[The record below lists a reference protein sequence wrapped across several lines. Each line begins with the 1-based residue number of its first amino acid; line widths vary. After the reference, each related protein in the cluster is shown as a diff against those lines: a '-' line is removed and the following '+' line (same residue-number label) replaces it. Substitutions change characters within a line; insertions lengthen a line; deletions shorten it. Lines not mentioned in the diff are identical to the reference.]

1 MEELSSLYN
10 SMLGLSDTSL
20 GIVASVALHL
30 GVAAALLG
38 PPGSGRGAKP
48 TVITVSLDGEEYVQ
62 EIGDTTR
69 QGDLSFSPLATADGE
84 IPIQA
89 VRKKTRP
96 LSAKTVIR
104 SVKSLSESAPKAQPP
119 LAEGGGGLLTSL
131 YSKPLI
137 LTMPKPEYPAA
148 ARQRGLEGSVE
159 LRLAINS
166 DGLIDSVEI
175 VRSSGS
181 EILDVAARGSAARA
195 VFQPATRA
203 GVAEA
208 AHKNVVVN
216 FSLTE

>member
-119 LAEGGGGLLTSL
+119 LPEGGGGLLTSL

-195 VFQPATRA
+195 VVRPPPAPR
-203 GVAEA
+203 
-208 AHKNVVVN
+208 
-216 FSLTE
+216 SSR